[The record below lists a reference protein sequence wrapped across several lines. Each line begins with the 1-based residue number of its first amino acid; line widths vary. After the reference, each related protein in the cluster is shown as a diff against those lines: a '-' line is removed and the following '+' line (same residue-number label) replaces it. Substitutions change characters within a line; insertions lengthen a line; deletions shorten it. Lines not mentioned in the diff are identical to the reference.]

1 MQKLLEGALSVYN
14 EGLVESHLRNLQDLM
29 KILDCPRKEVYIIK
43 KQADDPEDSASN
55 SKVNELLSSMI
66 VNDPDDSKLS
76 EDAKFNQHLHSL
88 KAQKNIMKL
97 SIGKEDSKLTVYI
110 RGIFDSKSG
119 KKAVKRKNFLPWHIL
134 KSHLFP
140 FFTAVELFHYRLV
153 SPLWKEIISGMWH
166 SIFKREMYTQFLVT
180 NFTREIEKS
189 FKLLAVRQPIAQK
202 FFIYATSLSE
212 MINWTEVLQLAR
224 EEGRLQKKA
233 RLLLTTLMKLM
244 NYQSLLI
251 SRLSEY
257 DQMTWMQVELLLPI
271 DIKRHVQEFTA
282 SAMGFPH
289 IQDMEK

>member
-1 MQKLLEGALSVYN
+1 MSVYN
-14 EGLVESHLRNLQDLM
+14 EGLVENHLRNLQDLM

-43 KQADDPEDSASN
+43 KQAEEVDESAAN

-66 VNDPDDSKLS
+66 VNDPDDSTLS
-76 EDAKFNQHLHSL
+76 EDIKFNKHLHTL
-88 KAQKNIMKL
+88 KSQKNIMKL

-110 RGIFDSKSG
+110 RGIFDHRAST
-119 KKAVKRKNFLPWHIL
+119 KAVKTRNFLPWHLL
-134 KSHLFP
+134 KGHLFP

-212 MINWTEVLQLAR
+212 MINWAEVLQLAR

-244 NYQSLLI
+244 NHQSLLI

-257 DQMTWMQVELLLPI
+257 DQMTWLLVEQMLPQ
-271 DIKRHVQEFTA
+271 DIKSHIQAFTA
-282 SAMGFPH
+282 GASSFPH
-289 IQDMEK
+289 IQDMER

>member
-1 MQKLLEGALSVYN
+1 
-14 EGLVESHLRNLQDLM
+14 
-29 KILDCPRKEVYIIK
+29 
-43 KQADDPEDSASN
+43 
-55 SKVNELLSSMI
+55 
-66 VNDPDDSKLS
+66 
-76 EDAKFNQHLHSL
+76 
-88 KAQKNIMKL
+88 MKL

-110 RGIFDSKSG
+110 RGIFDNKTN
-119 KKAVKRKNFLPWHIL
+119 KKAVKRRNFLPWYIL
-134 KSHLFP
+134 KTHLFP
-140 FFTAVELFHYRLV
+140 FLTAVELFHFRLV

-224 EEGRLQKKA
+224 DEGRLQKKA

-244 NYQSLLI
+244 NHQSLLV

-257 DQMTWMQVELLLPI
+257 DQMTWMQVELLLPL
-271 DIKRHVQEFTA
+271 DIKRHVQEFTSVA
-282 SAMGFPH
+282 SGFPH
-289 IQDMEK
+289 VLEMEK